1 MRNDVLLS
9 AAQPEITRMV
19 GAEPIT
25 IKYFPFLV
33 GRETSKLSDAM
44 SPSVKLAVPDTAPFQ
59 LSRRHFTIEKEGD
72 SIIVRDYGSHNGTIV
87 NGFMLGTGSRA
98 FHTVLAPGENNIIAG
113 TLISKFQFT
122 CLV

>member
-1 MRNDVLLS
+1 MTNEVFLS
-9 AAQPEITRMV
+9 ALKPEITQMV
-19 GAEPIT
+19 GAEPIE

-44 SPSVKLAVPDTAPFQ
+44 SPPVKLAVPDLEPFQ
-59 LSRRHFTIEKEGD
+59 MSRRHFTIEQEGD

-87 NGFMLGTGSRA
+87 NGCLLGGGSTSFRA
-98 FHTVLAPGENNIIAG
+98 VLTPGKNDIIAG
-113 TLISKFQFT
+113 TLISKFRFT

>member
-1 MRNDVLLS
+1 MTSEVFLS
-9 AAQPEITRMV
+9 ALKPGINQIV
-19 GAEPIT
+19 GAELIE

-44 SPSVKLAVPDTAPFQ
+44 SPPVKLAVPDSEPFQ
-59 LSRRHFTIEKEGD
+59 MSRRHFTIEQEGD

-87 NGFMLGTGSRA
+87 NGFMLGGGSTYFRA
-98 FHTVLAPGENNIIAG
+98 VLTPGENDIIAG
-113 TLISKFQFT
+113 TLISKFRFT